1 MTKVLAIIPAR
12 AGSKGLKNKNIKL
25 LNGKPLIAY
34 TIMEAKKSK
43 LISNIVVSTDSNEIA
58 SISKQYGAEV
68 PFIRP
73 KEFSYD
79 NSLTYD
85 VVKHCVDFLNAKQ
98 DIYDII
104 LLLQPTTPF
113 RPFSSIDRSIEILL
127 NDKSFDSV
135 VSVVDVDGNHPNRI
149 KVIKEGK
156 LLNYVNQ
163 GFEDMRPR
171 KELPKV
177 YIRSG
182 AIYAIRAQNF
192 ISEKSLVS
200 KKCAPLIM
208 NYEETIN
215 IDNINDFN
223 YCEFILKEKLNEDS
237 N

>member
-1 MTKVLAIIPAR
+1 MNILGITLAR
-12 AGSKGLKNKNIKL
+12 GGSKGVERKNIKDL
-25 LNGKPLIAY
+25 LGKPLIQY
-34 TIMEAKKSK
+34 TIDEALESK
-43 LISNIVVSTDSNEIA
+43 YLDEYIVSTDDQEIA
-58 SISKQYGAEV
+58 NVAKSLGVEV

-113 RPFSSIDRSIEILL
+113 RPFSSIDRAIEILL

-135 VSVVDVDGNHPNRI
+135 VSVVDVDGNHPNRM

-200 KKCAPLIM
+200 KQCAPLIM